1 MITRRY
7 ASSDPP
13 LLLPRTN
20 NLMSSTVEE
29 SHARTASDTAPLVL
43 VKYGGNAMKDDELS
57 KNVVASLAAIVRSGI
72 RLVLVHGGGPFIEQE
87 LQTHGVSSEFVSGH
101 RVTTEESL
109 PLIEMALK
117 GLVNSKVVGLF
128 NREGLRAVGL
138 SGKDGKMI
146 TVERRYHVDLIR
158 GEEVRQDIGL
168 VGDVIAVDTGLVN
181 ALLADGYVPVIT
193 CIACDENGTD
203 YNVNADMLAGHL
215 AGALSADDYVVLT
228 DVDGL
233 MIDPADP
240 GTVIADADV
249 NALQSQWK
257 GCIVGGMIP
266 KVESC
271 IIALRGGVQRARI
284 INGTMPQTI
293 HDVLVEKKQR
303 GTTITL

>member
-1 MITRRY
+1 
-7 ASSDPP
+7 
-13 LLLPRTN
+13 
-20 NLMSSTVEE
+20 MSATVEE
-29 SHARTASDTAPLVL
+29 SHARTTSDTTPVVL

-57 KNVVASLAAIVRSGI
+57 KHVIASLAAIVQSGI

-87 LQTHGVSSEFVSGH
+87 LQTHGVSSAFVAGH

-117 GLVNSKVVGLF
+117 GRVNSKVVGLF
-128 NREGLRAVGL
+128 NRAGLRAVGL

-146 TVERRYHVDLIR
+146 TVKRRYHVEHID
-158 GEEVRQDIGL
+158 GEEVQQDIGL
-168 VGDVIAVDTGLVN
+168 VGDVVAVDTGLVD
-181 ALLADGYVPVIT
+181 ALLDDGYVPVIT
-193 CIACDENGTD
+193 CIACDEDGTD

-215 AGALSADDYVVLT
+215 AGALEADDYVVLT

-233 MIDPADP
+233 MTDPADP
-240 GTVIADADV
+240 GTVIGNADV
-249 NALQSQWK
+249 EALQSQWK
-257 GCIVGGMIP
+257 DCIVGGMIP

-271 IIALRGGVQRARI
+271 IAALEGGVQRARI
-284 INGTMPQTI
+284 INGTKPQTI